1 MRKRF
6 KWFQVSI
13 ISFVLIFVFS
23 TASPAQSE
31 ENNIPI
37 KPFELNF
44 VYRAAGRGA
53 PIPLTEGSTLYS
65 GDHYKLMF
73 TPTEECYVYIFQID
87 TMDKTQ
93 QIFPMEE
100 FMGRRFH
107 NVNPVHANQTY
118 MIPTPDD
125 WFRLD
130 HNTGI
135 ERIYFWAMREPDH
148 ELERL
153 LEKTKSQ
160 PDLNEV
166 TTMQLMDYADQVLD
180 EAYEGGK
187 GFDAIVAPSE
197 PVRWHEKGKDQ
208 AFTAVQQ
215 RLQNM
220 CDGCF
225 YVLTFRHK

>member
-1 MRKRF
+1 MQK
-6 KWFQVSI
+6 KYDPSVLVLVISVAI
-13 ISFVLIFVFS
+13 IGVLPAI
-23 TASPAQSE
+23 SPAQSE
-31 ENNIPI
+31 ADNVPI

-44 VYRAAGRGA
+44 VYRTDGRGA

-73 TPTEECYVYIFQID
+73 TPTEDCYVYIFQID
-87 TMDKTQ
+87 TLDKTQ

-100 FMGRRFH
+100 FGGKRFN
-107 NVNPVHANQTY
+107 NVNPVRADQTY

-130 HNTGI
+130 QNTGI
-135 ERIYFWAMREPDH
+135 ERIYFWATRKPD
-148 ELERL
+148 EQLERL
-153 LEKTKSQ
+153 LQQTKSQ
-160 PDLNEV
+160 SDLNEV
-166 TTMQLMDYADQVLD
+166 TTIQLMEYANQVLD
-180 EAYEGGK
+180 EGAK

-197 PVRWHEKGKDQ
+197 PANWHEKGKQ
-208 AFTAVQQ
+208 RTFSAVQQ